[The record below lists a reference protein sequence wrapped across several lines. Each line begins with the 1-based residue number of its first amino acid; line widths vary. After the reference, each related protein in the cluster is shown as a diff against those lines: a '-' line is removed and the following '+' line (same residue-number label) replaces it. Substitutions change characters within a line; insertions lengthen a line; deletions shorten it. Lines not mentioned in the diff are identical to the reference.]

1 MLEEA
6 RDSLEK
12 AARRIKKYA
21 DLKRRALEFDVGDQ
35 VLLKLAPQIWKRI
48 SSKTAQRSLIPR
60 YDGPFKVVKR
70 IGRVAYRLD
79 LPERL
84 KVHPTFHVSFLKPYF
99 PDVAGLHPPTR
110 RNPPTVRRQYDK
122 DVERILDRREK
133 GQSKKNRRVEFLVH
147 WKGQSEAEA
156 TWERDINLWQFE
168 EHIRDY
174 LTRASSS
181 SGGGGL

>member
-99 PDVAGLHPPTR
+99 PDMAGLYLPTHT
-110 RNPPTVRRQYDK
+110 NAPTVR
-122 DVERILDRREK
+122 
-133 GQSKKNRRVEFLVH
+133 G
-147 WKGQSEAEA
+147 
-156 TWERDINLWQFE
+156 
-168 EHIRDY
+168 
-174 LTRASSS
+174 
-181 SGGGGL
+181 